1 MFKKI
6 STSNRINIGFALLV
20 VFLLVLATNRI
31 DKRHFETVQ
40 HSLSTVYK
48 DRVVAQDYIYRMN
61 TILHKKEIQLLYSNS
76 TNGRNAMNKEF
87 QTLMDVFSTTKLTLK
102 ESKVFESLKENFKK
116 LKIKEQTS
124 ANKEV
129 INYLESLRT
138 DLNNLELIQV
148 SESKQ
153 LTDIAQKS
161 LNNNKLISQLEIGFL
176 ILVGVLFQFII
187 FYRVKKS
194 KNE

>member
-6 STSNRINIGFALLV
+6 STSNQINIGFALLV

-153 LTDIAQKS
+153 MTDIAQKS

>member
-153 LTDIAQKS
+153 MTDIAQKS